1 MQSNTEKAGY
11 KFERIYRNLYNPMF
25 YLMAYQNIYSN
36 SGSMTQGIDG
46 MTFDGMGMERINRI
60 INKLKDYSYQPQPVR
75 RQYIKK
81 ANGKLRPL
89 GIPSADDKLVQEVI
103 RMILESIYEPVFLS
117 SSHGFR
123 PDRSCHTAL
132 GRVQHMFTGVKWF
145 VEGDIV
151 GCFDNIDQHVLVQL
165 LRKKIQDEHFIALIW
180 KFLRAGY
187 MDKWKFNATYSGAAQ
202 GSIISPMLA
211 NIYMHELDKFMD
223 TYKTS
228 YDQGK
233 CRGVNPLYGRANY
246 RLQQEKAALKNNWET
261 LSTEERMAKSKRIKQ
276 IRQEILSMPSFKTD
290 DANYRRIVYCRYA
303 DDFLIGVIGPKTEA
317 EQVKADVGKFLLD
330 KLHLELSI
338 EKTHITHCHE
348 MVRFLGYDLTCSEPA
363 KEFAKKANG
372 AISRRP
378 TGYVKLYVPRE
389 KWQNSLIKKEAL
401 WIKKD
406 KDGKE
411 SWMPVARKNLIYKTP
426 VQIVNIYNAEIRGLY
441 NYYAIARNVSVL
453 NKFCYVMEYSMYK
466 TLACKFRC
474 SMVKAKKMYWKDG
487 KFSVPFI
494 NAKGEKK
501 YVTFYNNG
509 FCKKRINF
517 DSEIDVLPPEPR
529 FFMYATKPKELV
541 VRMLQKKCEL
551 CGEIDEKPQVYQV
564 KQLTDLKPNVEWE
577 AKMISKRRKTLVVC
591 QNCYKKI
598 HADI

>member
-1 MQSNTEKAGY
+1 
-11 KFERIYRNLYNPMF
+11 
-25 YLMAYQNIYSN
+25 
-36 SGSMTQGIDG
+36 
-46 MTFDGMGMERINRI
+46 
-60 INKLKDYSYQPQPVR
+60 
-75 RQYIKK
+75 
-81 ANGKLRPL
+81 
-89 GIPSADDKLVQEVI
+89 
-103 RMILESIYEPVFLS
+103 
-117 SSHGFR
+117 
-123 PDRSCHTAL
+123 
-132 GRVQHMFTGVKWF
+132 
-145 VEGDIV
+145 
-151 GCFDNIDQHVLVQL
+151 
-165 LRKKIQDEHFIALIW
+165 
-180 KFLRAGY
+180 
-187 MDKWKFNATYSGAAQ
+187 
-202 GSIISPMLA
+202 
-211 NIYMHELDKFMD
+211 
-223 TYKTS
+223 
-228 YDQGK
+228 
-233 CRGVNPLYGRANY
+233 
-246 RLQQEKAALKNNWET
+246 LQQEKAALKNDWET
-261 LSTEERMAKSKRIKQ
+261 LSVEERMAKSKRIKQ

-290 DANYRRIVYCRYA
+290 DANYRRIIYCRYA
-303 DDFLIGVIGPKTEA
+303 DDFLIGVIGPKAEA

-363 KEFAKKANG
+363 KEFVKKANG

-389 KWQNSLIKKEAL
+389 KWQNSLLKKGAL

-411 SWMPVARKNLIYKTP
+411 SWMPVARKNLVYKTP

-441 NYYAIARNVSVL
+441 NYYAIAGNVSVL

-474 SMVKAKKMYWKDG
+474 SMVKAKKMYLKNG
-487 KFSVPFI
+487 KFSIPFT
-494 NAKGEKK
+494 NAKGNPN

-517 DSEIDVLPPEPR
+517 DSEVDVLPQEPKY
-529 FFMYATKPKELV
+529 FMYASKPKELV

-591 QNCYKKI
+591 QHCYKKI